1 MTSHPYRMS
10 PSSRQS
16 ASARAITW
24 LLGLGGLLLSAGC
37 DSSATPTGKGSVAEL
52 PPDAAKAVRAAQAAS
67 GTAPE
72 LNLDP
77 MLTPED
83 VGRLTGFDPGQAK
96 RNRLNKPVN
105 SLHYAW
111 PSERHRQMS
120 TGLRLPLDNEVQIF
134 QPAVRVLTS
143 VETFRQ
149 QHLQAPDP
157 AQVERALEAL
167 RQSKRYQGMS
177 AAAQKTAEQMLLG
190 SINRPPMTS
199 VASVGDIAAWD
210 AASDTLYVLVND
222 LVLAVRASV
231 ADDDAVNLQ
240 LASTVAQHSISKL

>member
-1 MTSHPYRMS
+1 MTAPLLQRAFA
-10 PSSRQS
+10 SRRPTTAQVL
-16 ASARAITW
+16 AR
-24 LLGLGGLLLSAGC
+24 LLGLAGLLLAAGC
-37 DSSATPTGKGSVAEL
+37 DSGAATTGQGSVADL

-67 GTAPE
+67 GPAPE

-77 MLTPED
+77 LLTPED
-83 VGRLTGFDPGQAK
+83 VGRLTGFDPGKAK
-96 RNRLNKPVN
+96 RNRLSKPVN

-111 PSERHRQMS
+111 PSDRHRQLP

-134 QPAVRVLTS
+134 QPAVRVLAS

-157 AQVERALEAL
+157 AKVERALEAL

-177 AAAQKTAEQMLLG
+177 AASQKTAEQMLLG
-190 SINRPPMTS
+190 SANRPPMTD
-199 VASVGDIAAWD
+199 VPSVGQAAAWD
-210 AASDTLYVLVND
+210 AASDTLYVLVNH

-231 ADDDAVNLQ
+231 SNDPTANLA
-240 LASTVAQHSISKL
+240 LASKVAQHSIGKL